1 MADQHPKSMEALIGD
16 RSAVARLMNYAR
28 GKSSG
33 DGVKLTTIP
42 IPEITE
48 DEVLVEVICV
58 ALNPTD
64 FKHVDVVSPRGS
76 IIGCDFSGIVAK
88 VGNKSSQKWTVGDRI
103 AGMVHGGLYP
113 DRGSF
118 AQYLKAN
125 GDLAWKVPPEISD
138 EEATTFGV
146 SAITAML
153 ALNTRLDV
161 PWVDGNEDQGQ
172 QGRRDTPILIYS
184 GATAAGIYSI
194 QLAKLA
200 GLKVVATASP
210 RSFDL
215 VKSYGA
221 DEVFDYR
228 ETETIEKIVQAYPNL
243 DRAMD
248 CFSEGNSTE
257 FCAKCVQK
265 NKGKVVTLLDNG
277 KSTIDG
283 VTIEFIMGYT
293 VFGSEFQWLPPFGP
307 KFSKV
312 PSDTEALRRFYSTF
326 SETSKRFK
334 PPPLKIIDPGLQN
347 LTTGLDMLR
356 QGQVSGTKLVAHLK

>member
-1 MADQHPKSMEALIGD
+1 MASKLPNMMEALVGD
-16 RSAVARLMNYAR
+16 RSTLARLANYGL

-33 DGVKLTTIP
+33 NGVKVKSIP
-42 IPEITE
+42 IPLISEN
-48 DEVLVEVICV
+48 EVLVRVACV

-64 FKHVDVVSPRGS
+64 FKHVDILAREELSSAAIFRGLLRKL
-76 IIGCDFSGIVAK
+76 GLKQPKNGP
-88 VGNKSSQKWTVGDRI
+88 I

-118 AQYLKAN
+118 AQFLKTN
-125 GDLAWKVPPEISD
+125 GDLAWKIPPGVSD
-138 EEATTFGV
+138 EDATTFGV

-161 PWVDGNEDQGQ
+161 PWLAENANQGQ
-172 QGRRDTPILIYS
+172 GRKDTPILIYS

-200 GLKVVATASP
+200 GLNVVATASP

-228 ETETIEKIVQAYPNL
+228 DQAAVDQIIRAYPSL

-248 CFSEGNSTE
+248 CFSEGSSTE
-257 FCAKCVQK
+257 FCAKCVRK
-265 NKGKVVTLLDNG
+265 NQGKVVTLLDSG
-277 KSTIDG
+277 KTTMDG
-283 VTIEFIMGYT
+283 AQIEFILGYT

-307 KFSKV
+307 KFQKI
-312 PSDTEALRRFYSTF
+312 PSDNEALRRFYSTLPDIV
-326 SETSKRFK
+326 TQLR
-334 PPPLKIIDPGLQN
+334 PPPLKIIDPGLKN
-347 LTTGLDMLR
+347 LATGLEMLR
-356 QGQVSGTKLVAHLK
+356 QGQVSGTKLVARLE

>member
-1 MADQHPKSMEALIGD
+1 MASKLPNMMEALVGD
-16 RSAVARLMNYAR
+16 RSTLARLANYGL

-33 DGVKLTTIP
+33 NGVKVKSIP
-42 IPEITE
+42 IPPISEN
-48 DEVLVEVICV
+48 EVLVRVDCV

-64 FKHVDVVSPRGS
+64 FKHVDILSPRGA
-76 IIGCDFSGIVAK
+76 IIGCDFSGTVAK
-88 VGNKSSQKWTVGDRI
+88 VGSQAAKKWAVGDRI

-118 AQYLKAN
+118 AQFLKTN
-125 GDLAWKVPPEISD
+125 GDLAWKIPPGVSD
-138 EEATTFGV
+138 EDATTFGV

-161 PWVDGNEDQGQ
+161 PWLAENANQGQ
-172 QGRRDTPILIYS
+172 GRKDTPILIYS

-200 GLKVVATASP
+200 GLNVVATASP

-228 ETETIEKIVQAYPNL
+228 DQAAVDQIIRAYPSL

-248 CFSEGNSTE
+248 CFSEGSSTE
-257 FCAKCVQK
+257 FCAKCVRK
-265 NKGKVVTLLDNG
+265 NQGKVVTLLDSG
-277 KSTIDG
+277 KTTMDG
-283 VTIEFIMGYT
+283 AQIEFILGYT

-307 KFSKV
+307 KFQKI
-312 PSDTEALRRFYSTF
+312 PSDNEALRRFYSTLPDIV
-326 SETSKRFK
+326 TQLR
-334 PPPLKIIDPGLQN
+334 PPPLKIIDPGLKN
-347 LTTGLDMLR
+347 LATGLEMLR
-356 QGQVSGTKLVAHLK
+356 QGQVSGTNANGD

>member
-1 MADQHPKSMEALIGD
+1 MAGLSNVMEALVGD
-16 RSAVARLMNYAR
+16 RSTLTRLANYGL

-33 DGVKLTTIP
+33 SGVKIKSIP
-42 IPEITE
+42 IPSISEN
-48 DEVLVEVICV
+48 EVLVRVAWV

-64 FKHVDVVSPRGS
+64 FKHVDILSPRGA
-76 IIGCDFSGIVAK
+76 IIGCDFAGTVAK
-88 VGNKSSQKWTVGDRI
+88 VGSQAANKWAVGDRI
-103 AGMVHGGLYP
+103 AGMVHGGLFP

-118 AQYLKAN
+118 AQYLKTS
-125 GDLAWKVPPEISD
+125 GDLAWKVPPGVSD
-138 EEATTFGV
+138 EDATTFGV

-161 PWVDGNEDQGQ
+161 PWLAENANQGQ
-172 QGRRDTPILIYS
+172 GPSRGDTPILIYS

-200 GLKVVATASP
+200 GLTVVATASP

-215 VKSYGA
+215 VKRYGA

-228 ETETIEKIVQAYPNL
+228 DQAAVDQIIRAYPNL

-257 FCAKCVQK
+257 FCAKCVRK
-265 NKGKVVTLLDNG
+265 NKGKVVTLLDSG
-277 KSTIDG
+277 KSTMDG
-283 VTIEFIMGYT
+283 VQIEFILGYT

-307 KFSKV
+307 KFQKI
-312 PSDTEALRRFYSTF
+312 PSDNEALRRFYSTF
-326 SETSKRFK
+326 PTIVTQLR
-334 PPPLKIIDPGLQN
+334 PPPLKIIDPGLEN
-347 LTTGLDMLR
+347 LATGLEMLR
-356 QGQVSGTKLVAHLK
+356 QGQVSGTKLVARL

>member
-1 MADQHPKSMEALIGD
+1 MADKLPNTMQALVGD
-16 RSAVARLMNYAR
+16 RSTLARFANYGL

-33 DGVKLTTIP
+33 NGVKIKSIIIP
-42 IPEITE
+42 SISEN
-48 DEVLVEVICV
+48 DVLVRVCWV

-64 FKHVDVVSPRGS
+64 FKHVDILSPRGA
-76 IIGCDFSGIVAK
+76 IIGCDFAGTVAK
-88 VGNKSSQKWTVGDRI
+88 VGSRAASKWAVGDRI
-103 AGMVHGGLYP
+103 AGMVHGGLYT

-118 AQYLKAN
+118 AQFLKTS
-125 GDLAWKVPPEISD
+125 GDLAWKVPPGVSD
-138 EEATTFGV
+138 EDATTFGV

-153 ALNTRLDV
+153 ALNTRLEV
-161 PWVDGNEDQGQ
+161 PWLAENANQG

-200 GLKVVATASP
+200 GLTVVATASP

-228 ETETIEKIVQAYPNL
+228 DQAAVDQIVQAYPNL

-248 CFSEGNSTE
+248 CFSEGNSTN
-257 FCAKCVQK
+257 FCAKCVRKTQ
-265 NKGKVVTLLDNG
+265 GKVVTLLENG
-277 KSTIDG
+277 KSTMDG
-283 VTIEFIMGYT
+283 ATIEFILGYT

-307 KFSKV
+307 KFQKV
-312 PSDTEALRRFYSTF
+312 PSDNEALRRFYSMLPDVVNQL
-326 SETSKRFK
+326 K
-334 PPPLKIIDPGLQN
+334 PPPLKIIDPGLEN
-347 LTTGLDMLR
+347 LATGLDMLR
-356 QGQVSGTKLVAHLK
+356 QGQVSGTKLVASLR